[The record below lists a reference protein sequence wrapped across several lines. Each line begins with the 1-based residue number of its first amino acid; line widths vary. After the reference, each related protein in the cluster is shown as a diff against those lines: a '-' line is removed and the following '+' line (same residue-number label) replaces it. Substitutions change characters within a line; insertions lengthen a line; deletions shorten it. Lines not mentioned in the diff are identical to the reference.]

1 MNSILIIDPDENFLN
16 EATDYLKQSGYRVIA
31 VQNGATGVQR
41 ALQYTP
47 DIILCDIHPEDLS
60 GHEVFDMVR
69 QINSTAIIPFIFLS
83 NKKSYDE
90 LRSAMSLGMDD
101 CLVKPFDFK
110 ELKRT
115 IEVRLERQEK
125 IMQQVD
131 EKFNILIDN
140 ANVAIYIYQDEK
152 LNYVNQKFCEILGY
166 SKRELVG
173 MNVVNIVYKDDIHL
187 VMEKINR
194 AFKALQDELEV
205 KFRAIRR
212 NQEIVNL
219 RLAGNIVTIQGKKSL
234 VGSVTKA
241 SETQKISSENDDNIP
256 EMTPREKEVL
266 SYICHGY
273 SNTEIGKM
281 LKLSTRTVEGHRN
294 RLLKKTECK
303 NSVCLAVYAIKKGLI
318 NIESSHNL

>member
-47 DIILCDIHPEDLS
+47 DIILCDIHTEDLS

-140 ANVAIYIYQDEK
+140 ANVAIYIYQDE
-152 LNYVNQKFCEILGY
+152 N
-166 SKRELVG
+166 
-173 MNVVNIVYKDDIHL
+173 NIKVH
-187 VMEKINR
+187 
-194 AFKALQDELEV
+194 
-205 KFRAIRR
+205 
-212 NQEIVNL
+212 
-219 RLAGNIVTIQGKKSL
+219 S
-234 VGSVTKA
+234 
-241 SETQKISSENDDNIP
+241 
-256 EMTPREKEVL
+256 
-266 SYICHGY
+266 
-273 SNTEIGKM
+273 
-281 LKLSTRTVEGHRN
+281 
-294 RLLKKTECK
+294 
-303 NSVCLAVYAIKKGLI
+303 
-318 NIESSHNL
+318 